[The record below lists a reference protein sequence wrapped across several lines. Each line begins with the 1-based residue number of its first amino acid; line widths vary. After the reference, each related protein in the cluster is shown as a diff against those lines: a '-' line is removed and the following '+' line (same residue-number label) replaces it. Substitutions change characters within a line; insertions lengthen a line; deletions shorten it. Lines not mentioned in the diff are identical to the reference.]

1 MKLKGMMVLFIVT
14 VLLLSACSP
23 PSTGSSKGDTNK
35 QETGN
40 GNDQNND
47 DGETRTQIHWLQHWV
62 NEQGP
67 DKINGVKE
75 AFEAK
80 HPDIELIID
89 DLPFAQ
95 EHDKILALDL
105 AGSPPDIITASGA
118 WVTEFADAGIIAPID
133 DYVAKLPQEYKD
145 AIEGPMFLPWKGKTY
160 GIPVTFGNMALFY
173 NKQILEDAGIQ
184 PPTTWEELEAAAV
197 KVTDPSKNQYAMTG
211 NLLAEPPTVIS
222 YEIFPYI
229 LQAGGK
235 IIADNRA
242 AFNSPEGVQ
251 ALEFYKRLVKDL
263 KVTTPGELIAG
274 EKEKRAN
281 FSAGNIAFMFEG
293 PWGVAIQQ
301 KANPDLKFGV
311 VPLPTGKTT
320 GTIAQGSVLTLAAKS
335 KNKDAA
341 FKFLEFMGSA
351 EGQLIW
357 DKATNFFPYNKI
369 TMQDEYFQ
377 SNEYLKV
384 FVDQHNNANRVEVI
398 DNFLPDATDLR
409 KQFTIEIQNFLTGK
423 KSAQDALA
431 DAAAYWDAAFV
442 KAGL

>member
-1 MKLKGMMVLFIVT
+1 MKLKSMLGLITAM
-14 VLLLSACSP
+14 VLLLTACSP
-23 PSTGSSKGDTNK
+23 PSTGSNK
-35 QETGN
+35 VEE
-40 GNDQNND
+40 QNIAKE
-47 DGETRTQIHWLQHWV
+47 GERTQIHWLQHWV
-62 NEQGP
+62 SEQGP
-67 DKINGVKE
+67 DKINEVKA

-80 HPDIELIID
+80 HPEIELIID

-95 EHDKILALDL
+95 EHDKILSLDL

-118 WVTEFADAGIIAPID
+118 WVTEFADAGIISPID
-133 DYVAKLPQEYKD
+133 EYVAQLPQEYKD
-145 AIEGPMFLPWKGKTY
+145 ALEGPMFLPWKGKLY
-160 GIPVTFGNMALFY
+160 GVPVTFGNMGLFY
-173 NKQILEDAGIQ
+173 NKKILEAANVQ
-184 PPTTWEELEAAAV
+184 PPTTWEEFEAAAV
-197 KVTDPSKNQYAMTG
+197 KVTDASKNQYAMTG
-211 NLLAEPPTVIS
+211 NLVADPPTVIS

-235 IIADNRA
+235 IIHNNRA

-251 ALEFYKRLVKDL
+251 ALEFYKRLVKEL
-263 KVTTPGELIAG
+263 KVMTPGELSAG

-293 PWGVAIQQ
+293 PWGVAIQK
-301 KANPDLKFGV
+301 KANPNLEFGV
-311 VPLPTGKTT
+311 VPMPAGKTT
-320 GTIAQGSVLTLAAKS
+320 GTIAQGSVLTLAAKG

-341 FKFLEFMGSA
+341 WKFIEFMGSA
-351 EGQLIW
+351 EGQLLW
-357 DKATNFFPYNKI
+357 DKATNFFPYNKQ

-384 FVDQHNNANRVEVI
+384 FIDQHNNAKNVEVI

-409 KQFTIEIQNFLTGK
+409 KQFTIEVQNFLTDK
-423 KSAQDALA
+423 KTAQKALE